1 MGAASMATAARP
13 KARPRTIAQL
23 RADRVTAEQA
33 AADLRARLAALDEA
47 VSWADPEAVRESR
60 ALQVELGQSEAL
72 VAQIDA
78 TVARLEKE
86 AAASE
91 RAARI
96 RAAEAVLEQAARSDA
111 AAFDAIEGAWEA
123 FVQSAQAK
131 VERAR
136 ALFAARDVLNAAQGD
151 AAQFMVEP
159 YVTIRARPLGLSGQ
173 ADTMVQWSRRLTPGL
188 IRTLCRVEP

>member
-60 ALQVELGQSEAL
+60 ALQAELGQSEAL

-78 TVARLEKE
+78 TVARLETE

-96 RAAEAVLEQAARSDA
+96 
-111 AAFDAIEGAWEA
+111 
-123 FVQSAQAK
+123 
-131 VERAR
+131 
-136 ALFAARDVLNAAQGD
+136 
-151 AAQFMVEP
+151 
-159 YVTIRARPLGLSGQ
+159 
-173 ADTMVQWSRRLTPGL
+173 
-188 IRTLCRVEP
+188 